1 MRPFGRYGVRMET
14 KRPSR
19 EAVGGQSRVLDAAG
33 GIASR
38 VSKAVRESGVS
49 QVEIAVV
56 LGVSRKTVE
65 RRLKGEREFT
75 ANEIRLIA
83 HRLNV
88 PVAELLG
95 PDIES
100 RVGKALRESGLTQSE
115 IAAELGISP
124 RTIERRMRGESEFTA
139 NEVGLI
145 SRKLKIPVAE
155 LLGDVT

>member
-1 MRPFGRYGVRMET
+1 MRPFGRYGVRMEP

-19 EAVGGQSRVLDAAG
+19 DAAGGQSRALDAAG

-75 ANEIRLIA
+75 ANEIGLIA
-83 HRLNV
+83 KRLRV
-88 PVAELLG
+88 PVA
-95 PDIES
+95 D
-100 RVGKALRESGLTQSE
+100 
-115 IAAELGISP
+115 
-124 RTIERRMRGESEFTA
+124 
-139 NEVGLI
+139 
-145 SRKLKIPVAE
+145 
-155 LLGDVT
+155 LLGDVA